1 MEFERIL
8 LKRSAGFA
16 SITMNRPLRRNALPL
31 ARMRKL
37 TSAFTQVRQS
47 DAVGIVLTGTPTPR
61 TWP

>member
-8 LKRSAGFA
+8 LKRPAGFA
-16 SITMNRPLRRNALPL
+16 TITMNRPQRRTALPL

-37 TSAFTQVRQS
+37 ISAFTQAGQS
-47 DAVGIVLTGTPTPR
+47 DAAGIVLAGTPTPG